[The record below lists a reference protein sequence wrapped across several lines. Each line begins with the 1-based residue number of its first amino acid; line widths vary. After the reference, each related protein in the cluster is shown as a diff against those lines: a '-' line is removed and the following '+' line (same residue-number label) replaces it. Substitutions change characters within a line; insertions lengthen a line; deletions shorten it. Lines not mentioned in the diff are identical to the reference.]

1 MSYDIY
7 KGEGKPMSNLHVFD
21 HPLIQHKLSVLR
33 DKDTGVKVFRELVG
47 EIAMLMCYEATRDLP
62 LEEVDV
68 ETPVAMAKCRQIAG
82 KKLAVVPIL
91 RAGLG
96 MVDGMVT
103 MMPNVKVG
111 HVGLFRDPDT
121 LEPVKYYFKMPP
133 DIAERD
139 AIIVD
144 PMLATG
150 GSASAAAT
158 FLKEAGVK
166 HIKLMNIIG
175 APEGVERMS
184 ADHPDVDVYLA
195 ALDDHLNEHGYIVPG
210 LGDAGDRIFG
220 TK

>member
-1 MSYDIY
+1 
-7 KGEGKPMSNLHVFD
+7 MSNLHVFD

-68 ETPVAMAKCRQIAG
+68 ETPVAVAKCRQIAG

-96 MVDGMVT
+96 
-103 MMPNVKVG
+103 
-111 HVGLFRDPDT
+111 
-121 LEPVKYYFKMPP
+121 FKMPP

-150 GSASAAAT
+150 GSASAAAH

-166 HIKLMNIIG
+166 HIKLMSIIG
-175 APEGVERMS
+175 APEGVERMQ
-184 ADHPDVDVYLA
+184 ADHPDVDIYLA

>member
-1 MSYDIY
+1 MS
-7 KGEGKPMSNLHVFD
+7 KVHVFE

-33 DKDTGVKVFRELVG
+33 DKSTSVKEFREIIS
-47 EIAMLMCYEATRDLP
+47 EISMLMCYEATRDLP
-62 LEEVDV
+62 VEEIQV
-68 ETPVAMAKCRQIAG
+68 ETPVGTANCYQIAG
-82 KKLAVVPIL
+82 KKLAIVPIL

-111 HVGLFRDPDT
+111 HIGLFRDPET
-121 LEPVKYYFKMPP
+121 LEPVKYYFKMPQ
-133 DIAERD
+133 DISERD
-139 AIIVD
+139 VIVVD

-150 GSASAAAT
+150 GSAVAAAT
-158 FLKEAGVK
+158 FLKEAGAR
-166 HIKLMNIIG
+166 HIKLMSIIA
-175 APEGVERMS
+175 APEGVDAMQK
-184 ADHPDVDVYLA
+184 AHPDVDIFVA

>member
-1 MSYDIY
+1 MS
-7 KGEGKPMSNLHVFD
+7 KVCVFD
-21 HPLIQHKLSVLR
+21 HPLIQHKLSILR
-33 DKDTGVKVFRELVG
+33 DKNTSVKEFRELIS

-68 ETPVAMAKCRQIAG
+68 ETPIAVAKCRRIAG

-96 MVDGMVT
+96 MVDGMVS

-111 HVGLFRDPDT
+111 HIGLFRDPDT

-133 DIAERD
+133 DIKERD
-139 AIIVD
+139 IIVVD

-150 GSASAAAT
+150 GSASAAIQ
-158 FLKEAGVK
+158 FIKNYDVK
-166 HIKLMNIIG
+166 HIKLMNIIA
-175 APEGVERMS
+175 APEGVERVRK
-184 ADHPDVDVYLA
+184 DHPDVEIYCA
-195 ALDDHLNEHGYIVPG
+195 ALDEKLNDHGYIVPG